1 MLSVYS
7 VLRIGVAIL
16 VHCTSDGAVRLVR
29 VARTY
34 YTETGGSDFL
44 HGPILATS
52 VDRSQKSICEADGR
66 IVTGLSFVEPRDM
79 KVSLDNRFLVL
90 NTKLRTAQP
99 VVVILRPGVVQLWA
113 DESEG
118 SAWSGLHAFSLHRQG
133 ILSHSS
139 TFYSPSGLVYSPEHD
154 TLVIS
159 LTDGSFHVI
168 YGISSSPTA
177 ELQQDLTKQPR
188 FSSSDLSS
196 ISRRVFVQV
205 EGGAIT
211 QAEMNRISGMVSFAG
226 FPIVSWAHE

>member
-1 MLSVYS
+1 
-7 VLRIGVAIL
+7 
-16 VHCTSDGAVRLVR
+16 
-29 VARTY
+29 
-34 YTETGGSDFL
+34 
-44 HGPILATS
+44 